1 MEGAKMFF
9 AGSPLR
15 AWHPRTCGSSRNQE
29 NLVLWQSEC
38 DHGVSAPVNKRWD
51 PTEFI
56 EFLGILPHRERVQ
69 PCPFIAV
76 PQKVAPV
83 ASVGEEKSLGC
94 MSGEVTMVP
103 PAEERA
109 ALSLRVN
116 PRGTLPALG
125 FPLINILHSGR
136 PETKP

>member
-1 MEGAKMFF
+1 MEGARMFF

-15 AWHPRTCGSSRNQE
+15 AWPPRTCGSSRNQE